1 MNFVFNSHHQL
12 RHSRERGS
20 PAPFLS
26 VYRKSHWIPI
36 FMGMTIMIL
45 SLNAF
50 ALETPHAGHLDRR
63 VKHINY
69 NQQQVVK
76 LVGHYGFSTDI
87 AFATNEAIKQIAMG
101 DADAWAV
108 TPVDNHIFIKPK
120 AEIAITNMT
129 VLTSKHVYN
138 FELSAHWSKNGAHP
152 HPNDMM
158 FAVQFQ
164 YPDDNKQQQLLKEEK
179 QQLQKQ
185 LNSTEK
191 PQIKNQNYFY
201 KGDESILPVQAFDDG
216 RFTYLKFNQKQDL
229 PAVYTVGSDNNES
242 LVNSHINPN
251 FPNTLVVQRVVK
263 QLVLRQGNTVLCLFN
278 KSFASE
284 IAAKYRKTVIP
295 KVQRKLKGGK
305 HGTK

>member
-1 MNFVFNSHHQL
+1 MK
-12 RHSRERGS
+12 RI
-20 PAPFLS
+20 
-26 VYRKSHWIPI
+26 WI
-36 FMGMTIMIL
+36 FMVL
-45 SLNAF
+45 FSQSAF
-50 ALETPHAGHLDRR
+50 ALETPHGGHLDRR

-69 NQQQVVK
+69 SQQQVVK

-87 AFATNEAIKQIAMG
+87 AFAVDEAIKQIAMG

-164 YPDDNKQQQLLKEEK
+164 YPEQVKLDLLVKHEQQELQQQLS
-179 QQLQKQ
+179 
-185 LNSTEK
+185 STQK
-191 PQIKNQNYFY
+191 PQVKNQNYLY
-201 KGDESILPVQAFDDG
+201 KGDESILPIQAFDDG

-229 PAVYTVGSDNNES
+229 PAVYTVGSDNRES

-251 FPNTLVVQRVVK
+251 FPNTLVVQRIVE

-278 KSFASE
+278 KGFAIE
-284 IAAKYRKTVIP
+284 TAAKYQTTVIP
-295 KVQRKLKGGK
+295 KVKRKLKGGK
-305 HGTK
+305 HGAK

>member
-1 MNFVFNSHHQL
+1 M
-12 RHSRERGS
+12 
-20 PAPFLS
+20 
-26 VYRKSHWIPI
+26 KSIWIALLL
-36 FMGMTIMIL
+36 F
-45 SLNAF
+45 SQSAV
-50 ALETPHAGHLDRR
+50 ALETPHSGHLDRR

-120 AEIAITNMT
+120 AEIAVTNMT

-164 YPDDNKQQQLLKEEK
+164 YPDENKQQQLQKEEK

-185 LNSTEK
+185 LNSTAM
-191 PQIKNQNYFY
+191 PQIKNQNYLY
-201 KGDESILPVQAFDDG
+201 RGDDSILPIQAFDDG

-229 PAVYTVGSDNNES
+229 PAVYTVGSDNSES

-278 KSFASE
+278 HSFDSE
-284 IAAKYRKTVIP
+284 IAAKYQTTVTP
-295 KVQRKLKGGK
+295 KVKRKLKRGK
-305 HGTK
+305 HGA